1 MHEPDTETETVR
13 QKIVRNASEKP
24 LLAVYVVLML
34 LLAGGF
40 LVAGV
45 VVFSGDVLRFLG
57 NLLDALLG

>member
-1 MHEPDTETETVR
+1 MHEPDTESETVR

-45 VVFSGDVLRFLG
+45 VVFSGDVFRFLG
-57 NLLDALLG
+57 SLFDALLG

>member
-1 MHEPDTETETVR
+1 MHEPDTESETVR

-45 VVFSGDVLRFLG
+45 VVFSGDVLRLLG

>member
-1 MHEPDTETETVR
+1 MHEPDTESETVR

-57 NLLDALLG
+57 SLFDALLG

>member
-45 VVFSGDVLRFLG
+45 VVFSGDVFRFVG

>member
-1 MHEPDTETETVR
+1 MHEPDTESETVR

-45 VVFSGDVLRFLG
+45 VVFSGDVVRLLG
-57 NLLDALLG
+57 ALLDALLG

>member
-1 MHEPDTETETVR
+1 MHEPDTERETVR

-24 LLAVYVVLML
+24 LLAVYVLLML

-45 VVFSGDVLRFLG
+45 VVFGDDVLR
-57 NLLDALLG
+57 LLARLVDALLG

>member
-24 LLAVYVVLML
+24 LLAVYVVVML

-40 LVAGV
+40 LVAGL
-45 VVFSGDVLRFLG
+45 VVFSGDIVRLLG
-57 NLLDALLG
+57 SLLDAVVG

>member
-24 LLAVYVVLML
+24 LLAVYVVFML

-45 VVFSGDVLRFLG
+45 VVFSGDVFRFVG

>member
-1 MHEPDTETETVR
+1 MHEPDTESETVR

-40 LVAGV
+40 FVAGV
-45 VVFSGDVLRFLG
+45 VVFSGDVLRLLG
-57 NLLDALLG
+57 SLLDALLG